1 MVAIRDDGEGTFVA
15 EVDGEVVGTVT
26 FGPSADVD
34 GIGAVRHLEVDPDH
48 RRRGIGTA
56 LLVAAEDALLAAGF
70 EEAVTWVDQDDEGA
84 QRFLAWHTWSTD
96 GEIRELDAGTRTES
110 RFRRLLGF

>member
-1 MVAIRDDGEGTFVA
+1 VNVRPDGDGALVAEDDDGTELGRI
-15 EVDGEVVGTVT
+15 T
-26 FGPSADVD
+26 FGPSDDVE
-34 GIGAVRHLEVDPDH
+34 GLGAVTDIHVDVAH
-48 RRRGIGTA
+48 RRTGVGTT
-56 LLVAAEDALLAAGF
+56 LLVAAEDALQAAGF

-96 GEIRELDAGTRTES
+96 GEVREEDGRTLS